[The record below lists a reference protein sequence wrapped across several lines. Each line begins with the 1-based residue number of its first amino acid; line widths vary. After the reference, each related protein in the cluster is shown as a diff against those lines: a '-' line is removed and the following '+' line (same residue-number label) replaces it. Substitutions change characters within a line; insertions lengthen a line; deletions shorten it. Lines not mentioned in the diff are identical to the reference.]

1 MKAALKNLALILFL
15 TLALC
20 ACKKPTPLP
29 EVTEELTPTAIAV
42 HQLISAEAADD
53 STNATLEQAFAAKKS
68 GVQVSGR
75 GVVIKLLASDTHGNQ
90 HQKFLVKINPK
101 QTLLFA
107 HNIDL
112 AARIPL
118 QVGDEITFS
127 GEYVYNPKG
136 GVMHWTHRDP
146 HGHHP
151 AGWVMLHGAKYQ

>member
-1 MKAALKNLALILFL
+1 MKAALKPLALILFL

-29 EVTEELTPTAIAV
+29 EVTEELRPTAQV
-42 HQLISAEAADD
+42 QQLTEVVAD
-53 STNATLEQAFAAKKS
+53 STTNATLEQAFAAKKS
-68 GVQVSGR
+68 DVQVSGR

-112 AARIPL
+112 AAKIPL

-146 HGHHP
+146 RGHHP
-151 AGWVMLHGAKYQ
+151 AGWVMLHGEKYQ